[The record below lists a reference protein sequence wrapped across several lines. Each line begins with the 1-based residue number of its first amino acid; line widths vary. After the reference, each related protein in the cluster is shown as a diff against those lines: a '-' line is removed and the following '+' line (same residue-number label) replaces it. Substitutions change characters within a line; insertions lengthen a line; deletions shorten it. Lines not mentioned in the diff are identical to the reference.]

1 MINMFLWPLAVV
13 SHISRQSAKMKI
25 TQVLRSFQGNEVYF
39 SLTSI
44 IVINAI
50 CTSEGHKLQ

>member
-1 MINMFLWPLAVV
+1 MFLWPLAVV